1 MALYGMLYAIL
12 QRDLR
17 KMLSYLIVSQIGF
30 MVAGIGMGTP
40 MTLNGALA
48 QAWSHTF
55 SNSLLFMAAGCLVTA
70 SGKEDLESA
79 ARAGSLLPFVMIAYL
94 IGAFSISGAPLMNGF
109 ISTPMILYG
118 ALEGG
123 RPVISLLLAVALLG
137 GFAAACL
144 RLINAAWGTGS
155 PEAVRPLRLPG
166 NMIAA
171 LGMGSALCL
180 IQGILP
186 GSLYRLLPFPAAYRP
201 YTVWNILIALGLLG
215 LVTLGFASIRRFAE
229 PRRARIPDVDLFY
242 RMAAGGVVG
251 ILCRPLSFIDALWSE
266 VYRAV
271 GLRGLL
277 GIAAGARWFDQK
289 GIDRVVDGA
298 AHALRALGGLS
309 ARMQSGRLQDQL
321 TWMTVL
327 ALTLFAIFWFG
338 L

>member
-1 MALYGMLYAIL
+1 
-12 QRDLR
+12 
-17 KMLSYLIVSQIGF
+17 
-30 MVAGIGMGTP
+30 MV
-40 MTLNGALA
+40 
-48 QAWSHTF
+48 
-55 SNSLLFMAAGCLVTA
+55 
-70 SGKEDLESA
+70 
-79 ARAGSLLPFVMIAYL
+79 
-94 IGAFSISGAPLMNGF
+94 
-109 ISTPMILYG
+109 
-118 ALEGG
+118 
-123 RPVISLLLAVALLG
+123 
-137 GFAAACL
+137 
-144 RLINAAWGTGS
+144 
-155 PEAVRPLRLPG
+155 
-166 NMIAA
+166 AA
-171 LGMGSALCL
+171 LGMASALCL

-186 GSLYRLLPFPAAYRP
+186 GSLYRLLPFPAAYHP

-215 LVTLGFASIRRFAE
+215 LVTLCFASIRRFAE

-251 ILCRPLSFIDALWSE
+251 ILCRPLSFIDALWSD

-277 GIAAGARWFDQK
+277 KIAAGARWFDQK

-298 AHALRALGGLS
+298 AHTLRALGGLS